1 MKFQWFNAQAAID
14 LGIRLAEQFASQ
26 LTTDSTVRGR
36 KVLDK
41 EAKAQQQL
49 FQNADREVR
58 ALRLNLYKRAKFA
71 NSFKWR
77 LLERGISTELSDK
90 TTQSLVLHLSVG
102 ATRTRTSENA
112 AIEMKD
118 RPSSAD
124 AEALFVKANARYR
137 EGAFEEA
144 IALYKASID
153 IRPEHANSQNNIGSA
168 LSKVGRYQE
177 AEHCFRRA
185 IDIDPN
191 NVDALSNLGTIQLW
205 MGHLSEAE
213 MLLRRA
219 LKLKPTHLDARNN
232 LGEALVFLGRSRDA
246 RTRFQKVLKASPRH
260 ADAMFGMGQVA
271 RMEGRFEEAETTF
284 IRALQFKPNMARALA
299 AIPSV
304 RKMTLSDSGWLEHA
318 EGIAASGIPPLEEAD
333 VRFAIG
339 KYWDDVQEFARAFE
353 SYKRANEIQK
363 RVAINYDRKARTSF
377 VDDLVRVY
385 TRTALSSA
393 TEGFSDS
400 RRPIFVVGMMR
411 SGTSLVEQIIA
422 SHPSATGAG
431 ELGYWSDAMR
441 QNEAAIRQNLL
452 DATTRTKLA
461 EGYLR
466 TLEEY
471 SSDAIHVVDK
481 APINSDHLGIIHSVF
496 PNARIIYMRRDPI
509 DTCLSCY
516 FQHFSPAHNFAMSLP
531 DLAHY
536 YREHARLVAHWRAA
550 LPPGAMIDVP
560 YEELVA
566 DQEKWTRKILE
577 FLGLEWDP
585 RCLDFYE
592 TKRQVATASYWQ
604 VRQKIFRSSVGRW
617 RNYEQFLDPLRT
629 LVTPKS

>member
-1 MKFQWFNAQAAID
+1 MNFQWFNAQEAID
-14 LGIRLAEQFASQ
+14 LGIKLADQFAFR
-26 LTTDSTVRGR
+26 LTTDSSVPTR
-36 KVLDK
+36 KMLAK
-41 EAKAQQQL
+41 ETKAQQEL
-49 FQNADREVR
+49 FRNADRDVLT
-58 ALRLNLYKRAKFA
+58 LRLNIYKRAKFA

-77 LLERGISTELSDK
+77 LIERGISAELSDK
-90 TTQSLVLHLSVG
+90 TTQSLVLHLSLHGTEARPNGNSAVK
-102 ATRTRTSENA
+102 T
-112 AIEMKD
+112 KD
-118 RPSSAD
+118 RASSAD
-124 AEALFVKANARYR
+124 AEGLFVQGNTHFKQ
-137 EGAFEEA
+137 GAFVEA
-144 IALYKASID
+144 IAFYEESIA
-153 IRPEHANSQNNIGSA
+153 IRPNHANSQNNLGSA

-177 AEHCFRRA
+177 AEHYFRQA

-191 NVDALSNLGTIQLW
+191 NIDALSNLGTIQLW
-205 MGHLSEAE
+205 MGQISEAE

-219 LKLKPTHLDARNN
+219 LKLKPTHVDARNN

-271 RMEGRFEEAETTF
+271 RMEGRFEEAEATF
-284 IRALQFKPNMARALA
+284 IRALQFKPKMARAVA

-304 RKMTLSDSGWLEHA
+304 RKMTLSDSAWVKNA
-318 EGIAASGIPPLEEAD
+318 EEIAASGIPPLEEAD

-339 KYWDDVQEFARAFE
+339 KYWDDVQDFARAFE

-377 VDDLVRVY
+377 VDDLAGAY
-385 TRTALSSA
+385 TRKTFSSA
-393 TEGFSDS
+393 EGFSDS
-400 RRPIFVVGMMR
+400 TKPIFVVGMMR

-431 ELGYWSDAMR
+431 ELGYWSDVMR
-441 QNEAAIRQNLL
+441 QNENVIRQGLL
-452 DATTRTKLA
+452 DKSTRKNLA

-466 TLEEY
+466 TLEEH
-471 SSDAIHVVDK
+471 SDGAMHVVDK
-481 APINSDHLGIIHSVF
+481 APINSDYLGVIHSVF

-516 FQHFSPAHNFAMSLP
+516 FQHFSPAHNFAMSLS

-536 YREHARLVAHWRAA
+536 YREHTRLVAHWRAV
-550 LPPGAMIDVP
+550 LPPESMMDVP

-577 FLGLEWDP
+577 FLGLTWDA
-585 RCLDFYE
+585 RCLNFHE

-617 RNYEQFLDPLRT
+617 RNYEKFVEPLRSLT
-629 LVTPKS
+629 APNP